1 MGRRAARGGEVEV
14 TELDP
19 KSSTLLP
26 MWSLSIMEAF
36 LTSST
41 SRNSLELRFHRC
53 EQTVHT
59 PSRHHHACAVRRVRR
74 RPGIR
79 TPSEPHQANGTVRAK
94 QHETVRVRNGE
105 SPKRPS
111 RLLPHA
117 HLYRASKTFVFHLV
131 QRIEVVA
138 LHTRSHTSHH
148 PFPLRADGRRA
159 QRSARSVTGHSPT
172 PQSPITHPFDEDDND
187 NAPTV

>member
-1 MGRRAARGGEVEV
+1 MKSSAGVKSGTCCEIVTVGRRAARGGEVEV

-41 SRNSLELRFHRC
+41 SRNSLEQRFHRC

-74 RPGIR
+74 RPGKIIS
-79 TPSEPHQANGTVRAK
+79 TLD
-94 QHETVRVRNGE
+94 
-105 SPKRPS
+105 KRG
-111 RLLPHA
+111 
-117 HLYRASKTFVFHLV
+117 
-131 QRIEVVA
+131 
-138 LHTRSHTSHH
+138 SHRPGPNKS
-148 PFPLRADGRRA
+148 
-159 QRSARSVTGHSPT
+159 
-172 PQSPITHPFDEDDND
+172 
-187 NAPTV
+187 NAA